1 MNNLLRLFHPDRE
14 DAASRWIGWLFLLL
28 QLAGLAWVIHLYQIE
43 PSLHL
48 SKLILVIIGAYIL
61 QPLVP
66 VPLRTWFFVLVSL
79 AGLFLFIGWMNA
91 LIVLLAGTL
100 ISLCTLYIPHKGLR
114 YGVLLGLFGALIIAV
129 ASGHPL
135 AQQHFIAL
143 STLGSMFMFRL
154 SIFLYDKSYQK
165 ESPPLIRDL
174 SYFFM
179 LPNMAILLFPAVD
192 YKAFLSRQLDEKDL
206 LIYKKGVQWLVLGI
220 FHLVVYRAFYYYLLT
235 PVSEV
240 SDLHSFMAY
249 AATNYL
255 LIIRLS
261 GIFHTSVGV
270 LCLFGY
276 NLPPVFNNYFL
287 ASGFSDLWRRI
298 NIYFREYLI
307 KVFYYPVF
315 FKLRH
320 LGNTRAVVLTILILF
335 FITWMLHS
343 FQWFW
348 LKGKFPLRMV
358 DAIFWGLF
366 GLLVAANAVL
376 DMKKSRTAVSPSPW
390 QAAIR
395 SSGQIL
401 GMFVFMSLLWSLWSA
416 NTLADWLAPV
426 RLALESPVSQYGSLA
441 LILAAAWGLGI
452 VVYRIFDQFRL
463 GEWINPEPRS
473 AMASFW
479 SLVMIGSL
487 LLLQTPATGEWLG
500 RNADIDLEGVLT
512 AKLNRADEHLMVEG
526 YYTEILIGNE
536 LTNPLGEMRTPQ
548 REQFRFTEGALIVD
562 DFREVIQ
569 KPNTR
574 FLFKDKPYSI
584 NEWGMRDQSYSRK
597 SSPNTIRTLF
607 MGGSF
612 VVGSGIA
619 DKEVFDYSLEKRMN
633 KGKQGPRYEFM
644 NVASSGFDLIDCIL
658 RFDLENLQEFQP
670 DYAIYFS
677 HGVDVQK
684 NLKDIV
690 LCYKKGC
697 PIPYPFMDSLI
708 LQAELTREMTE
719 FEMMRRLRPFGMDML
734 RRSYEL
740 LYERCVSNGIVPV
753 WAYWPTVGLRPEM
766 DLEKQEILPLV
777 RELGY
782 LVLDLDGV
790 YAGYDPDTLYV
801 APNDRHPNALGHKL
815 VADELYRRFNGDF
828 PLTKAAK
835 R

>member
-1 MNNLLRLFHPDRE
+1 MDNLLQLFHPERE
-14 DAASRWIGWLFLLL
+14 DKASRLLAWLFLLL
-28 QLAGLAWVIHLYQIE
+28 QLAGLALVIHLYQIE

-48 SKLILVIIGAYIL
+48 PRLILVIIGAFIL

-66 VPLRTWFFVLVSL
+66 RALRTWYFVLVSL
-79 AGLFLFIGWMNA
+79 AGLFLFTGLYNG
-91 LIVLLAGTL
+91 LIVLGAGTL
-100 ISLCTLYIPHKGLR
+100 ITLSAVYIRPPRLKYTVL
-114 YGVLLGLFGALIIAV
+114 VLLFGGLVALV
-129 ASGHPL
+129 ASGHSW
-135 AQQHFIAL
+135 AQSHFVAL

-154 SIFLYDKSYQK
+154 SIFLYDKQHQK
-165 ESPPLIRDL
+165 EKPSLIQDL

-179 LPNMAILLFPAVD
+179 LPNMAILLYPAVD
-192 YKAFLSRQLDEKDL
+192 YKAFLSRQLNEKDL

-240 SDLHSFMAY
+240 GDLHSFMRY
-249 AATNYL
+249 AVTNYL

-261 GIFHTSVGV
+261 GIFHTSVGI

-315 FKLRH
+315 FKFRH
-320 LGNTRAVVLTILILF
+320 LGNTRGVVITILILF
-335 FITWMLHS
+335 FLTWMLHS

-366 GLLVAANAVL
+366 GLLVAANAVM
-376 DMKKSRTAVSPSPW
+376 DMKKSRTARQQSPW
-390 QAAIR
+390 QQALRA
-395 SSGQIL
+395 SAQIL

-426 RLALESPVSQYGSLA
+426 RLALNSPGLQYGTLA
-441 LILAAAWGLGI
+441 LLLLGAWLLGT
-452 VVYRIFDQFRL
+452 VLYRTFDRWKL
-463 GEWINPEPRS
+463 GERINPEPYS

-479 SLVMIGSL
+479 SLAMIGAL
-487 LLLQTPATGEWLG
+487 LLLQAPQTGSWISNNTGLKL
-500 RNADIDLEGVLT
+500 DGVLS

-536 LTNPLGEMRTPQ
+536 LTNPLGEMRTPR
-548 REQFRFTEGALIVD
+548 REQFRFTEGALVVD
-562 DFREVIQ
+562 DFREVVQ

-574 FLFKDKPYSI
+574 FLFKDLPYSI
-584 NEWGMRDQSYSRK
+584 NEWGMRDKSYARQA
-597 SSPNTIRTLF
+597 PENTIRVLLL
-607 MGGSF
+607 GGSF

-619 DKEVFDYSLEKRMN
+619 DDEVFDTILEDRMN
-633 KGKQGPRYEFM
+633 QSAGDTRYEFL
-644 NVASSGFDLIDCIL
+644 NASSSGFDLIDCIV
-658 RFDLENLQEFQP
+658 RFDLDSLHKLGP

-708 LQAELTREMTE
+708 GKAGLNREMTE
-719 FEMMRRLRPFGMDML
+719 FELMRRLEPFGMEML
-734 RRSYEL
+734 TKSYRL
-740 LYERCVSNGIVPV
+740 FYERCLEHGITPV
-753 WAYWPTVGLRPEM
+753 WAYWPTVGLRPQME
-766 DLEKQEILPLV
+766 LEKQEILPV
-777 RELGY
+777 VEAMGY
-782 LVLDLDGV
+782 RILDLDGI
-790 YAGYDPDTLYV
+790 YEGKDPATLIV
-801 APNDRHPNALGHKL
+801 APNDRHPNALGHRL
-815 VADELYRRFNGDF
+815 VADALYRLFNGPF
-828 PLTKAAK
+828 PLEKK

>member
-1 MNNLLRLFHPDRE
+1 MNDLLHLFHPDRE
-14 DAASRWIGWLFLLL
+14 DRTSRLMAWLFLLL
-28 QLAGLAWVIHLYQIE
+28 QLAGLALVIHLYRIE

-48 SKLILVIIGAYIL
+48 SQLILVIIGAFIL

-66 VPLRTWFFVLVSL
+66 RALRTWYFVLVSL
-79 AGLFLFIGWMNA
+79 AGLFLFTGLYNG
-91 LIVLLAGTL
+91 LIVLGAGTL
-100 ISLCTLYIPHKGLR
+100 ITLSAVYIRPARLKYAVL
-114 YGVLLGLFGALIIAV
+114 VLLFGGLVALV
-129 ASGHPL
+129 ASGHPW
-135 AQQHFIAL
+135 AQSHFIAL

-154 SIFLYDKSYQK
+154 SIFLYDKQHQK
-165 ESPPLIRDL
+165 EKPSLIQDL

-179 LPNMAILLFPAVD
+179 LPNMAILLYPAVD
-192 YKAFLSRQLDEKDL
+192 YKAFLSRQLNEKDL

-240 SDLHSFMAY
+240 GDLHSFMRY
-249 AATNYL
+249 AFTNYL

-261 GIFHTSVGV
+261 GIFHTSVGI

-315 FKLRH
+315 FKFRH
-320 LGNTRAVVLTILILF
+320 LGNTRGVVITILILF
-335 FITWMLHS
+335 FLTWMLHS

-376 DMKKSRTAVSPSPW
+376 DMKKSRTVRQPTPW
-390 QAAIR
+390 QKALR

-426 RLALESPVSQYGSLA
+426 RLALNSPGIQYGT
-441 LILAAAWGLGI
+441 LILLLLGAWLLGT
-452 VVYRIFDQFRL
+452 VLFRIFDRWKL
-463 GEWINPEPRS
+463 GERINPEPYS

-479 SLVMIGSL
+479 SLTMIGVL
-487 LLLQTPATGEWLG
+487 LLLQAPQSGAWLSRQTGLVL
-500 RNADIDLEGVLT
+500 DGVLS

-536 LTNPLGEMRTPQ
+536 LTNPLGEMRTQ
-548 REQFRFTEGALIVD
+548 RREQFRFTEGALVVD
-562 DFREVIQ
+562 DFREVVQ

-574 FLFKDKPYSI
+574 FLFKDLPYSI
-584 NEWGMRDQSYSRK
+584 NEWGMRDKSYARQA
-597 SSPNTIRTLF
+597 PENTIRVLLL
-607 MGGSF
+607 GGSF

-619 DKEVFDYSLEKRMN
+619 DDEVFDSILEERMN
-633 KGKQGPRYEFM
+633 QSARDNRYEFL
-644 NVASSGFDLIDCIL
+644 NASSSGFDLIDCIV
-658 RFDLENLQEFQP
+658 RFDLDSLHAFGL

-708 LQAELTREMTE
+708 GKAELHREMTE
-719 FEMMRRLRPFGMDML
+719 FEMMRRLEPYGMEML
-734 RRSYEL
+734 ISSYRL
-740 LYERCVSNGIVPV
+740 LYARCLAHGITPV
-753 WAYWPTVGLRPEM
+753 WAYWPTVGLRPHMEQEKQDILPIVEAM
-766 DLEKQEILPLV
+766 GYRILDLEGIYKN
-777 RELGY
+777 Y
-782 LVLDLDGV
+782 H
-790 YAGYDPDTLYV
+790 PDDLYV
-801 APNDRHPNALGHKL
+801 APNDRHPNALGHRL
-815 VADELYRRFNGDF
+815 VADELYRLFNGPF
-828 PLTKAAK
+828 PLEKK